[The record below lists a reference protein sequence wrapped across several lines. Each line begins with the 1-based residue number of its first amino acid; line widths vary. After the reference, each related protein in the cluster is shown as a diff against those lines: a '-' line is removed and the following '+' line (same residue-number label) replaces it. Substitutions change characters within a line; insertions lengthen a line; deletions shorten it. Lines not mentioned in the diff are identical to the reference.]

1 MERYGSCPPAVRRC
15 AARAPGVT
23 QITKIHATA
32 VSMPR
37 VAPFR
42 SALGLSTGSSFGI
55 VRVETS
61 SGITGLGEISMIW
74 NGDGAALCPV
84 VNDVLAPALIGLEAF
99 DINRAHQLMDQAV
112 QFSRAANPAKAAID
126 MALYDIAG
134 KRLTTPVYNF
144 LGGRVRE
151 TVPLSMSIQIAPIDE
166 MVEQAKAVIRRG
178 FKAVKIKVGIDP
190 RGDRDA
196 VSAIREALGPEA
208 TIRVDANMGWRSRR
222 EALSLI
228 EALAPLRI
236 HSIEQPLPADRI
248 EDLAWLRARSP
259 IPIMLDES
267 VWGPDD
273 AQRVIDARA
282 ADIIN
287 VYVSEAGGLRNA
299 ARIFAMAEAAGIACT
314 IGSMPELGIGT
325 AAEMHL
331 AVAMP
336 ELLGPSDVC
345 GVLYNA
351 ESLIEEELPIRD
363 GLAGVP
369 EGSGLGV
376 TLDEAR
382 LAALSEGSRKEEAE
396 GSRGQ
401 RKWEATHA

>member
-1 MERYGSCPPAVRRC
+1 MRRASAGC
-15 AARAPGVT
+15 EQVT
-23 QITKIHATA
+23 RITSISATA
-32 VSMPR
+32 VSVPR

-55 VRVETS
+55 VRIGTS
-61 SGITGLGEISMIW
+61 AGIIGLGEISMIW
-74 NGDGAALCPV
+74 NGDGATLCPV
-84 VNDVLAPALIGLEAF
+84 VNDIIAPALIGLEAF
-99 DINRAHQLMDQAV
+99 DINRAHQLMDAAV
-112 QFSRAANPAKAAID
+112 QFSRAANPAKAAIE

-134 KRLTTPVYNF
+134 KLLGTPIYNL

-151 TVPLSMSIQIAPIDE
+151 AVPLSMSIHIAPIDE
-166 MVEQAKAVIRRG
+166 MIAQAKEAISRG
-178 FKAVKIKVGIDP
+178 FKGVKIKVGIDP
-190 RGDRDA
+190 RHDLDA
-196 VSAIREALGPEA
+196 AAAIREALGPEA

-222 EALSLI
+222 EALAMI
-228 EALAPLRI
+228 EALEPLRI
-236 HSIEQPLPADRI
+236 HSVEQPLPADRI
-248 EDLAWLRARSP
+248 EDLAWLREASP
-259 IPIMLDES
+259 VPIMVDES

-299 ARIFAMAEAAGIACT
+299 VRIFGMAEAAGIACT

-325 AAEMHL
+325 AAQMHL

-351 ESLIEEELPIRD
+351 ESLIEETLPISD

-369 EGSGLGV
+369 SGPGLGV

-382 LAALSEGSRKEEAE
+382 LTALTRGS
-396 GSRGQ
+396 
-401 RKWEATHA
+401 